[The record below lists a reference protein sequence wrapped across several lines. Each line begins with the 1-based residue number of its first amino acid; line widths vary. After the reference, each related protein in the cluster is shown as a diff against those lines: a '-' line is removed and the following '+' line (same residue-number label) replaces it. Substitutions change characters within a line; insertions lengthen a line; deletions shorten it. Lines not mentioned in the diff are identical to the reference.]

1 MGSARVALD
10 GGYIAGK
17 VAGVFGSVG
26 FTARASGFFVHPGD
40 YAEGASRTQVKA
52 LENFGGLNGHDYA
65 VAGVDRSG
73 SQLPGIEMA
82 GVYYDLLGML
92 GTSEVGD
99 YVVAGFVGKFLGSQS
114 EMHADLPFSGEM
126 DDQVS
131 IFGGDGR
138 GGDSGWEV
146 ESSVREAIIG
156 VAYGADQGGY
166 CAQIGGGF
174 GASSAI
180 ADCLAVSSES

>member
-1 MGSARVALD
+1 
-10 GGYIAGK
+10 
-17 VAGVFGSVG
+17 
-26 FTARASGFFVHPGD
+26 
-40 YAEGASRTQVKA
+40 VKA
-52 LENFGGLNGHDYA
+52 LENFGGLHGHDYA
-65 VAGVDRSG
+65 GAVVDRSG
-73 SQLPGIEMA
+73 AEIPGIEMA
-82 GVYYDLLGML
+82 GDYYDLFGML

-174 GASSAI
+174 GAGSAI
-180 ADCLAVSSES
+180 ADCLAVSSESKSSSSLLLVEQLIEKNDLASDFVTTECLEFFESVNSNYVCG